1 MAKNS
6 MQDNLNKNAKSHE
19 ELLLVARDGDSS
31 AFEQIAKNYENV
43 INAIALSFNVPA
55 SDRDDLRQEGLIA
68 LYRAVLRY
76 DKSMSGFSTFA
87 SVCIKR
93 AMLTFIRDHVSKV
106 GKDGSTV
113 TEISLDESFDDILAD
128 DEALCPEEQYI
139 SRETVKNLR
148 NHAMKQLSDFEK
160 CIFLMYLEEMTSTEI
175 AESMGRSKKSV
186 DNALCR
192 IRKKLSS
199 GK

>member
-1 MAKNS
+1 
-6 MQDNLNKNAKSHE
+6 MQNDSLNKNAKSHE

>member
-1 MAKNS
+1 MQNDNS
-6 MQDNLNKNAKSHE
+6 NKNAKSHE
-19 ELLLVARDGDSS
+19 ELLLVAKDGDSS

-113 TEISLDESFDDILAD
+113 TEISLDESFDDIIAD
-128 DEALCPEEQYI
+128 DESLCPEEQYI

-186 DNALCR
+186 ENALCR
-192 IRKKLSS
+192 IRKKLSN

>member
-1 MAKNS
+1 
-6 MQDNLNKNAKSHE
+6 MQNDNLNKNAKSHE

-43 INAIALSFNVPA
+43 INAIALSFNVPT

-113 TEISLDESFDDILAD
+113 TEISLDESFDDIIAD
-128 DEALCPEEQYI
+128 DESLCPEEQYI

-186 DNALCR
+186 ENALCR
-192 IRKKLSS
+192 IRKKLSN

>member
-1 MAKNS
+1 

>member
-1 MAKNS
+1 
-6 MQDNLNKNAKSHE
+6 MQNDNLNKNAKSHE

-43 INAIALSFNVPA
+43 INAIALSFNVPT

-106 GKDGSTV
+106 GRDGSTV
-113 TEISLDESFDDILAD
+113 TEISLDESFDDIIAD
-128 DEALCPEEQYI
+128 DESLCPEEQYI

-186 DNALCR
+186 ENALCR
-192 IRKKLSS
+192 IRKKLSN

>member
-1 MAKNS
+1 MQNDNS
-6 MQDNLNKNAKSHE
+6 NKNAKSHE
-19 ELLLVARDGDSS
+19 ELLLVAKDGDSS

>member
-1 MAKNS
+1 
-6 MQDNLNKNAKSHE
+6 MQNDSLNKNAKSHE

-175 AESMGRSKKSV
+175 AESMGRSKTSV

>member
-1 MAKNS
+1 
-6 MQDNLNKNAKSHE
+6 MQNDSLNKNAKSHE

-106 GKDGSTV
+106 GRDGSTG

-192 IRKKLSS
+192 IRKKLSN